1 MEALPGLWSLSPAGG
16 LLGLIVLLGYFL
28 ATGKLVTRREVEA
41 RIAAVEKGHTE
52 RVNAIEKGHELV
64 LAEKDGRIKE
74 FGLREERLVQRGDDW
89 RAAYQLE
96 SQTTDVLQR
105 TLIPANLEAVQGL
118 QKLITDLPR
127 PADGGHTGGVEE
139 S

>member
-1 MEALPGLWSLSPAGG
+1 MDSLPGLWNLAPVPAI
-16 LLGLIVLLGYFL
+16 LGLIVLLGWLL
-28 ATGKLVTRREVEA
+28 ATGRLVTRREVEA

-52 RVNAIEKGHELV
+52 RVNAIEKGHALV
-64 LAEKDGRIKE
+64 LAEKDGRMQE
-74 FGLREERLVQRGDDW
+74 FGLREERLVRRGDDW

-96 SQTTDVLQR
+96 TQTTQVLQSQ
-105 TLIPANLEAVQGL
+105 LIPANLEAVRGL

-127 PADGGHTGGVEE
+127 PANEGHTGVVEE